1 MSLQDRSD
9 VIEVRLS
16 QDQLRALDAWRVQH
30 REAVTREDAVRQL
43 VHAALSRELQQAIAK
58 GDGRVD
64 EGLRP
69 EQLNS
74 ENDD

>member
-1 MSLQDRSD
+1 MSLQDESE

-30 REAVTREDAVRQL
+30 RGAATRADAIRQL
-43 VHAALSRELQQAIAK
+43 VHSALSRDLQQTIAR
-58 GDGRVD
+58 GDEPAD

-74 ENDD
+74 ENDA